1 VDRSFVDKEF
11 CGQTGVLWGVL
22 WTDGVGTF
30 TKANLRLKVS
40 VSHFSQS
47 ARSVR
52 KL

>member
-11 CGQTGVLWGVL
+11 CGQTGVL

-47 ARSVR
+47 ARSVW